1 MLWKHISRTKFE
13 SYIFR
18 PLCTFLWLKQKST
31 HPPSWPISHDDK
43 HITLTIPPCHHLIVS
58 RQSPINHH
66 FISSQHTSPQSP
78 CLVWHCGRDL
88 PTNDFVVQRI
98 LQPHFLTPCVVGN
111 VNHQGTSSEHVPPLV
126 MIGQSVKP
134 NIDSPLDLRGML
146 YRWEVSSQTHQCCV
160 SCQNYCLSS

>member
-1 MLWKHISRTKFE
+1 MHFPMTQTE
-13 SYIFR
+13 E
-18 PLCTFLWLKQKST
+18 
-31 HPPSWPISHDDK
+31 HPPSFLI
-43 HITLTIPPCHHLIVS
+43 HITRWQTHNTHNPPMPSSDCFKTAPPSITTSSAVSIHHL
-58 RQSPINHH
+58 NL
-66 FISSQHTSPQSP
+66 P
-78 CLVWHCGRDL
+78 CLVWHYCGRDL

-98 LQPHFLTPCVVGN
+98 SQPHFPTSCVVGN